1 MATAAT
7 QQRSQQLG
15 LKSKLAAPFGAK
27 CSVRLKFFHNQKGD
41 LEDRWV
47 EGMYL
52 GLSPTVNDGHVVLR
66 NDGKGNGFVENPPR
80 AYKPR
85 VTRPTP
91 VGVCRRFLRAR
102 ASATSVSH

>member
-47 EGMYL
+47 EGMYW

-66 NDGKGNGFVENPPR
+66 NDGKAMVLRKPSMCVQTSCHQIHPR
-80 AYKPR
+80 WS
-85 VTRPTP
+85 
-91 VGVCRRFLRAR
+91 L
-102 ASATSVSH
+102 

>member
-7 QQRSQQLG
+7 QQRFQQLG

-47 EGMYL
+47 DMYL
-52 GLSPTVNDGHVVLR
+52 GLSPAVNDGHVVLR
-66 NDGKGNGFVENPPR
+66 NDGKGNGF
-80 AYKPR
+80 A
-85 VTRPTP
+85 
-91 VGVCRRFLRAR
+91 
-102 ASATSVSH
+102 